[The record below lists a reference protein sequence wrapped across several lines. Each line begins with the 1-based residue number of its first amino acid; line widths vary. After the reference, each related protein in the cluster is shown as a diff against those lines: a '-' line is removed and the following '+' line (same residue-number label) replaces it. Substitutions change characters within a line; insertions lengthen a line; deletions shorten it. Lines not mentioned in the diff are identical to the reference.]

1 MKDKYKEL
9 DNIFSKENK
18 YEDEDDITMKKY
30 KVKIIRETYVD
41 AKDEEDAK
49 LMAYDSLIMGDVD
62 FEIEEDDE
70 DNNWNKKEL

>member
-1 MKDKYKEL
+1 MNGEDYPKSIEL
-9 DNIFSKENK
+9 
-18 YEDEDDITMKKY
+18 KKY

-41 AKDEEDAK
+41 AEDEEDAK

>member
-70 DNNWNKKEL
+70 DNN